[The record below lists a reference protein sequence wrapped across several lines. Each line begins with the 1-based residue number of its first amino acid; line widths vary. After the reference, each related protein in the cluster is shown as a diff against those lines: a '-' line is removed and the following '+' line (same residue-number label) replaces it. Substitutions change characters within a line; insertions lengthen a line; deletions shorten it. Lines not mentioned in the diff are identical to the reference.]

1 MAIMFMLGVYFSN
14 VTFMSPLIFFG
25 NVVEWKEQVSSY
37 KDVSIKNFSK
47 DTQLPEKS
55 SVFSHFST
63 EFKITDSEL
72 LLRDSVL
79 YGLIYSTK
87 MSGLGVKY
95 QALIPTSFYF
105 SRISGIFF
113 ILLTILTPIAFG
125 GMVAS
130 FFEGALAFIRYFIT
144 KNFCDIYYFSD
155 LNEKSVLLA
164 KDIHENQKHSLIVFC
179 NKNKEIDS
187 ALLQEAKYN
196 GFILTTRNELDFVKY
211 SKRKHCF
218 FEMKNSEIKNV
229 SDVSAILC
237 EFQKIFNKCSSYQW
251 YNSTRSNW

>member
-1 MAIMFMLGVYFSN
+1 MSSIFGSFIFWTVLSFIVLIVFSCIAFTAHKGKRRNYKYMAIMFMLGVYFSN

-130 FFEGALAFIRYFIT
+130 FFEGAFAFIRYFIT
-144 KNFCDIYYFSD
+144 KNFCDIYYF
-155 LNEKSVLLA
+155 
-164 KDIHENQKHSLIVFC
+164 
-179 NKNKEIDS
+179 
-187 ALLQEAKYN
+187 
-196 GFILTTRNELDFVKY
+196 
-211 SKRKHCF
+211 
-218 FEMKNSEIKNV
+218 
-229 SDVSAILC
+229 
-237 EFQKIFNKCSSYQW
+237 
-251 YNSTRSNW
+251 